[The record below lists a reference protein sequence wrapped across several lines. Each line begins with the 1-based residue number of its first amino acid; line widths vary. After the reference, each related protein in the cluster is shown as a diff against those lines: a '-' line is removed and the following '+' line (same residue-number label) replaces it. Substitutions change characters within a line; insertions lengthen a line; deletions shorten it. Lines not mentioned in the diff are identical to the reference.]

1 MLRRK
6 VKTMN
11 EDQFNLLF
19 QQFQQDVYR
28 MAFTYVR
35 NSDDALDIVQ
45 EVAYRAYK
53 HVNSVKNDEYIKTW
67 LLRITINCSL
77 DLIRKRNKSAK
88 EIEAVKTNAK
98 HAERDLD
105 VSLKVS
111 LEDILDRLQFQEKTV
126 VYLKYYQQ
134 HTFEEIA
141 DIMELP
147 PSTVKSINYRGLKK
161 LRNYIDRG
169 EMYGGEAY

>member
-11 EDQFNLLF
+11 EDQFHLLF

-77 DLIRKRNKSAK
+77 DLIRKRN
-88 EIEAVKTNAK
+88 V
-98 HAERDLD
+98 R
-105 VSLKVS
+105 
-111 LEDILDRLQFQEKTV
+111 
-126 VYLKYYQQ
+126 
-134 HTFEEIA
+134 
-141 DIMELP
+141 
-147 PSTVKSINYRGLKK
+147 
-161 LRNYIDRG
+161 
-169 EMYGGEAY
+169 